1 MDYLIR
7 YIDARISD
15 YKELRNRDRE
25 REKEIIDKYISLKM
39 HAIPTTNPV
48 SISDCT
54 AMSDLIANESNIIAD
69 LEAIKNMLIGIR
81 GAKK

>member
-25 REKEIIDKYISLKM
+25 REKEIIDEYIAQKNAC
-39 HAIPTTNPV
+39 HTDTKPV
-48 SISDCT
+48 V
-54 AMSDLIANESNIIAD
+54 NF
-69 LEAIKNMLIGIR
+69 
-81 GAKK
+81 